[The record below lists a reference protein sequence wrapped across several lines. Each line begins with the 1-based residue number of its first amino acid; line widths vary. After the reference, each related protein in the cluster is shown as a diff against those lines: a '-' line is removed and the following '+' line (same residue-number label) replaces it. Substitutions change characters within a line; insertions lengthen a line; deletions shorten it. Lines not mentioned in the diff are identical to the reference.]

1 MSINHSSSNYDHR
14 GGHNWGIV
22 VRCRNLVGNRLVYL
36 DHNRE
41 TRGWV
46 IRDFIVGLRLDN
58 EHSQLSIEAIEEEA
72 DMDEFPPWLNV
83 AHEPEWR
90 DYLTARTNAVLRLH
104 DHPISTDTNKAAGTW
119 LRLP

>member
-1 MSINHSSSNYDHR
+1 
-14 GGHNWGIV
+14 
-22 VRCRNLVGNRLVYL
+22 
-36 DHNRE
+36 
-41 TRGWV
+41 
-46 IRDFIVGLRLDN
+46 
-58 EHSQLSIEAIEEEA
+58 
-72 DMDEFPPWLNV
+72 MDEFPPWLNV